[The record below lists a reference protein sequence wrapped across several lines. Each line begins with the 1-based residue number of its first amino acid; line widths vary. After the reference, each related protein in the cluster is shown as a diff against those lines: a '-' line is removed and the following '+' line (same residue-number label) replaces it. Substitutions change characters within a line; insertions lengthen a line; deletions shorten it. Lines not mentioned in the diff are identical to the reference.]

1 MASDAAIIQR
11 CQNGELNQ
19 LEVLVEA
26 YGGRL
31 YGLCCKLTETGVDAD
46 DLYQDTWV
54 RIMDNIQ
61 CFDIRQRFLPW
72 LFTICLNRYRDKYR
86 RRERWRKRLTSVSGI
101 PGEVGPLQRAADSRP
116 GADEQLV
123 ATEELKWLRHAVNR
137 LDDTIRIPLL
147 LHYYRDFGLAEIA
160 TMIGVPEGTI
170 KSRLARARKLL
181 KELMEDDHA

>member
-19 LEVLVEA
+19 LEVLVDA
-26 YGGRL
+26 YGRRL
-31 YGLCCKLTETGVDAD
+31 YGLCCKLTETVPDAD

-54 RIMDNIQ
+54 RVMDNIHR
-61 CFDIRQRFLPW
+61 FDIRHRFLPW

-86 RRERWRKRLTSVSGI
+86 QRKRWKKRLISANGG
-101 PGEVGPLQRAADSRP
+101 PGETGPLQRAMDSRP
-116 GADEQLV
+116 GADQQLA
-123 ATEELKWLRHAVNR
+123 ATEELKRLRYAVTR

-147 LHYYRDFGLAEIA
+147 LYYYRDFGLAEIA
-160 TMIGVPEGTI
+160 IMIGVPEGTI